1 MMRAA
6 RAPGRS
12 ESAAATSLPKAGSKI
27 PRAPYTPVERLLPGS
42 VAAQL
47 QCAAASAP
55 TVTPQLAA
63 EMDRRFAIAEQYGVS
78 RRRLRNY
85 LKRVRRANST
95 ERSSHASP
103 DTCTRHEDEDWKR
116 KANVHHRRQASV
128 AAILDQTFGQL
139 AKCNPELWDR
149 RAYLMLVGLVYERLA
164 TNEHEI
170 SNDDLVTLAKILAE
184 NRRVQA
190 RLDSTPYPPSDEPAA
205 GAACRLPDRF
215 ADIVRQVYGTS
226 FQPPGEG
233 SAIGD

>member
-1 MMRAA
+1 MTRAA

-12 ESAAATSLPKAGSKI
+12 ECAAATSGPKAGSKI
-27 PRAPYTPVERLLPGS
+27 SRTSYAPVERLLPDS

-55 TVTPQLAA
+55 TVTAKLAA

-85 LKRVRRANST
+85 LERVRRANST
-95 ERSSHASP
+95 EPSSNASP
-103 DTCTRHEDEDWKR
+103 DTCARHEDEAWKR

-164 TNEHEI
+164 TNEDEI
-170 SNDDLVTLAKILAE
+170 SNDELVSLAKILAE
-184 NRRVQA
+184 NRRAEA
-190 RLDSTPYPPSDEPAA
+190 RLNSKPHPHGDESAA
-205 GAACRLPDRF
+205 SAKSRLPDRF
-215 ADIVRQVYGTS
+215 ADVVRQVYGTS

-233 SAIGD
+233 SGIDD